1 MSVRER
7 RDRVSE
13 QMNRAWAQMTEII
26 EGAAAADRDITP
38 EERTRYEQLEA
49 DLDRFGAEHTR
60 LSAHEERG
68 SLLSQP
74 KRNVRLLPGGDRA
87 LDPPQGRA
95 TDPEEYEQAFRVYI
109 RRGPQWMTDEQRS
122 ALQAGYSQLTP
133 DEQRAL
139 TVTTTAGGYLIPQGF
154 EQRLVLSRLAFG
166 GMRQAN
172 TRKFT
177 TESGNDLPIP
187 TMDDT
192 SNTGMLLTINTA
204 DTKLDVA
211 FGQKTLKAYVM
222 HSKTVLVP
230 WQLLQD
236 SAFDVEGEILAPAF
250 GQRIGRIENSYF
262 TTGAGTTE
270 PQGVITGASSALTGT
285 GAAAL
290 GPGYADVVGLYHG
303 VDPAYRS
310 MAQFMCNDTSVKLLR
325 LVVDDNNRPIWLPA
339 ASGGLAEPTPMSLLG
354 HDLIINQS
362 MASPAAN
369 AKSLAFGDFSYYWI
383 RDVRGIQVVRQGELY
398 SGSLQDGF
406 FAWSRVDG
414 QLIDPGV
421 DPIKYFTC
429 AAA

>member
-1 MSVRER
+1 MAVRER
-7 RDRVSE
+7 RNALSE
-13 QMNRAWAQMTEII
+13 TMNRAWSQMSDII
-26 EGAAAADRDITP
+26 EGAAGANRDITP

-49 DLDRFGAEHTR
+49 DLDVAKREYDLLA
-60 LSAHEERG
+60 AHEERA

-74 KRNVRLLPGGDRA
+74 QRNVRLLPGGDRA
-87 LDPPQGRA
+87 VDPAQGRA
-95 TDPEEYEQAFRVYI
+95 TDPEEYETAFKVYI

-122 ALQAGYSQLTP
+122 ALQAGYTQLSAE
-133 DEQRAL
+133 EQRAL

-154 EQRLVLSRLAFG
+154 EQRLVLARLAFG
-166 GMRQAN
+166 GMRQAR

-177 TESGNDLPIP
+177 TDSGNDWPIP

-192 SNTGMLLTINTA
+192 SNKGMLLAINTA

-211 FGQKTLKAYVM
+211 FGQKTMKAYVM

-250 GQRIGRIENSYF
+250 GQRIGRIENDYF

-290 GPGYADVVGLYHG
+290 GPGYADVVGLFHG
-303 VDPAYRS
+303 VDPAYRPT
-310 MAQFMCNDTSVKLLR
+310 AQFMCNDTTVKLMR

-339 ASGGLAEPTPMSLLG
+339 ATGGMAEATPMSLLG
-354 HDLIINQS
+354 HELIVNQS
-362 MASPAAN
+362 MASPGAN
-369 AKSLAFGDFSYYWI
+369 AKCLAFGDFGFYWI
-383 RDVRGIQVVRQGELY
+383 RDVRGVQVVRQGELY

-414 QLIDPGV
+414 QFIDPGV
-421 DPIKYFTC
+421 DAIKFFTS